1 MIKKLLLLI
10 IFSLGLYFV
19 INKNIGSGNLNFI
32 SNIIP
37 IKYHEN
43 IKKILFPYKYNNE
56 INKKMNNFLI
66 TNNKF
71 VISNNELVITNN
83 ELEEKNEIL
92 KKKLKASSLTNTTL
106 IKKEIIKINNQKY
119 IIKKFSNKNFL
130 EFGPRSYI
138 SSNDSDFFLITGS
151 GMLFQTNLNNLSH
164 DNLSFSRIETNIR
177 KFISDDILTRNQAI
191 VNDLLIDNDKILI
204 SLVYQ
209 NKKCYENLLI
219 IGNINYQNIKF
230 EKKYITEECNNNY
243 SYQAGNRII
252 KVEDNYILSI
262 GDFDRV
268 KNKMNGLLV
277 QNDQNIL
284 GKLILID
291 KENKP
296 KIIAKGLRNSQ
307 GLFYDKENNII
318 FISDHGPY
326 GGDEINKLFF
336 NKDKIVNF
344 GWPLASYGEHYDED
358 DKKLLKLYP
367 LYKSH
372 KNFGFEE
379 PIHFFNPSVGPSQ
392 LIRVDEQFMNNSKNS
407 ILLATMKDLSL
418 HFFKFDENYNKVL
431 KSEKIY
437 IDERIRDLEYI
448 KKHNLLV
455 MFLETSGSI
464 SVIKKEK

>member
-1 MIKKLLLLI
+1 M
-10 IFSLGLYFV
+10 
-19 INKNIGSGNLNFI
+19 
-32 SNIIP
+32 P
-37 IKYHEN
+37 
-43 IKKILFPYKYNNE
+43 
-56 INKKMNNFLI
+56 
-66 TNNKF
+66 
-71 VISNNELVITNN
+71 
-83 ELEEKNEIL
+83 
-92 KKKLKASSLTNTTL
+92 
-106 IKKEIIKINNQKY
+106 
-119 IIKKFSNKNFL
+119 
-130 EFGPRSYI
+130 
-138 SSNDSDFFLITGS
+138 
-151 GMLFQTNLNNLSH
+151 
-164 DNLSFSRIETNIR
+164 
-177 KFISDDILTRNQAI
+177 
-191 VNDLLIDNDKILI
+191 NDKG
-204 SLVYQ
+204 VYRRWRRSQ
-209 NKKCYENLLI
+209 QP
-219 IGNINYQNIKF
+219 GN
-230 EKKYITEECNNNY
+230 ECNNNY

-252 KVEDNYILSI
+252 KVKDNYILSI

-277 QNDQNIL
+277 QNDKNIL
-284 GKLILID
+284 GKLVLID

-336 NKDKIVNF
+336 NKDTIVNF

-358 DKKLLKLYP
+358 DNELLKLYP

-392 LIRVDEQFMNNSKNS
+392 LIKVNEQFMNNSKNS

-431 KSEKIY
+431 KSERIY

-448 KKHNLLV
+448 KKNNLLV